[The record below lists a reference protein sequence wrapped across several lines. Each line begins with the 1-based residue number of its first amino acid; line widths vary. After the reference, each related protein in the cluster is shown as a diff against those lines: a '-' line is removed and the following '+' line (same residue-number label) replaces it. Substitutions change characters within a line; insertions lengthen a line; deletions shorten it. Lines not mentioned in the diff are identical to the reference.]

1 MRLYILKR
9 FSKTSFSISIIC
21 VLLFSVVSG
30 VSFADI
36 VTIHKDY
43 AYEAGDADSK
53 ISSRTIAVEQVK
65 KILLEELGTYLETE
79 TEIANFQLTK
89 DNIVVLTAGIVSVNV
104 LEEEWDGF
112 TYRLKAEVT
121 ADTDQVARSIDALRQ
136 DRQKIKELEE
146 TRKRADELLT
156 EVDRL
161 KKELELAKADAIQDE
176 QKDYVEAV
184 KQLGAV
190 DSFDR
195 GYSFSLSGNYN
206 DAINAFS
213 RAIVMNPQ
221 FIAAYNN
228 RGIVYA
234 EKGYYQ
240 QALNDYD
247 RVITINPKYAPAYHN
262 RGIAYF
268 DLGNYKQALKDYD
281 RAIKIDPKYAEAY
294 SQRGM
299 TYSYVGK
306 NDKALKD
313 FNKIIELNP
322 SHVNAYRN
330 RGDIYTRFGDREKAT
345 KDYNKAIE
353 LTSRPSETGHTHK
366 NQNQPL
372 PVLASPAGNA
382 GQRGQY
388 PSTVV
393 IQRGSQRGA
402 SQTQPPNAQ
411 RTFRPVEIGRDS
423 RPPRQARV
431 APPAHTQSS
440 PRIVSFQRPG
450 SYGPARIGS
459 SGPARIGSSGARM
472 ASGRTGGR
480 R

>member
-1 MRLYILKR
+1 MWLYILKR
-9 FSKTSFSISIIC
+9 FNKTSFSILIIC
-21 VLLFSVVSG
+21 VLLFSVISG
-30 VSFADI
+30 TSFANV
-36 VTIHKDY
+36 VTIQKDY

-53 ISSRTIAVEQVK
+53 ISCRTIAIEQVK

-104 LEEEWDGF
+104 LKEEWDGF

-146 TRKRADELLT
+146 TRKRADELLS

-161 KKELELAKADAIQDE
+161 KKELELAKTEARQDE
-176 QKDYVEAV
+176 QKEYVEAV
-184 KQLGAV
+184 KQLGAI

-195 GYSFSLSGNYN
+195 GYSFSLSGNYD

-213 RAIVMNPQ
+213 RATVMYPQ

-247 RVITINPKYAPAYHN
+247 KVITINPKYAPAYHN
-262 RGIAYF
+262 RGIVYF
-268 DLGNYKQALKDYD
+268 NLGNYKQAVKDYD

-306 NDKALKD
+306 YNKALKD

-330 RGDIYTRFGDREKAT
+330 RGDIYTKYGDRERAT
-345 KDYNKAIE
+345 KDYNKAVE
-353 LTSRPSETGHTHK
+353 LTSRPSGTGHTHK
-366 NQNQPL
+366 IQNQPQSV
-372 PVLASPAGNA
+372 PVNPAGNA

-388 PSTVV
+388 PGTA
-393 IQRGSQRGA
+393 IQRGPYQST
-402 SQTQPPNAQ
+402 SQTKRPHTQ
-411 RTFRPVEIGRDS
+411 RTFRTVEIGRDS
-423 RPPRQARV
+423 KPQHMRAS
-431 APPAHTQSS
+431 PPARAPSS
-440 PRIVSFQRPG
+440 PRIVSAPRPG
-450 SYGPARIGS
+450 PSGSARTGSSAPARTK
-459 SGPARIGSSGARM
+459 SGK
-472 ASGRTGGR
+472 TGGR
-480 R
+480 K